1 MCSSDL
7 FLVLC
12 LESHYQ
18 TQGHLDFSP
27 MLSPRSFAKKSIE
40 KGETLKGAM
49 RSKKFV
55 FRIEDTGAMFV
66 YAAGNN
72 PIEEINMRDREVD
85 GGGSRRKRE
94 ILSDWTLQC

>member
-1 MCSSDL
+1 
-7 FLVLC
+7 
-12 LESHYQ
+12 
-18 TQGHLDFSP
+18 
-27 MLSPRSFAKKSIE
+27 
-40 KGETLKGAM
+40 M

-85 GGGSRRKRE
+85 GGGSRRKRL